1 MKGRAMDLKRI
12 GIGLG
17 TALGAAAAVVGGAL
31 LYDVAARR
39 TFRRKDGHKAPD
51 LEEDKPHPGPD
62 HRAPEAFRP
71 DPTAPVPDS
80 ERDALAPATE
90 PAPPPSEDRGATQR
104 RPEPA
109 NG

>member
-1 MKGRAMDLKRI
+1 MDLKRI

-31 LYDVAARR
+31 LYDVAARK
-39 TFRRKDGHKAPD
+39 TFRRQDGHKAPD
-51 LEEDKPHPGPD
+51 LDEDKPHPGPD

-71 DPTAPVPDS
+71 DPTAPVPAF

-90 PAPPPSEDRGATQR
+90 PAPTLSEDRGAMRSQTA
-104 RPEPA
+104 PA